1 MKVDNSIFVAHL
13 FSIIVSFI
21 DKLKQRWQV
30 KSALQVVLIL
40 LVFTCTGC
48 SIIPIKHFL
57 GINSSTTVGT
67 RVLFYIGVFPI
78 YNIMLLAYGF
88 IFGQFRFFLNFEK
101 KFFKRILNLFIKK
114 K

>member
-1 MKVDNSIFVAHL
+1 MKVDNSIFAAHL
-13 FSIIVSFI
+13 FSNIVSFI

-30 KSALQVVLIL
+30 KSAFQVVLIL

-48 SIIPIKHFL
+48 SIIPIKHLL
-57 GINSSTTVGT
+57 GINSSTSIGA
-67 RVLFYIGVFPI
+67 RILFYIGVLPI

-101 KFFKRILNLFIKK
+101 KFFKRIYHLVVKK
-114 K
+114 P

>member
-1 MKVDNSIFVAHL
+1 M
-13 FSIIVSFI
+13 SFI

-40 LVFTCTGC
+40 LVFTCTGS
-48 SIIPIKHFL
+48 SIIPLKHLL
-57 GINSSTTVGT
+57 GINSDATLGA
-67 RVLFYIGVFPI
+67 RVLFYIGVLPI

-101 KFFKRILNLFIKK
+101 KFFKRILNLFLKNPWTLQKK
-114 K
+114 MY